1 MTDTT
6 ATGAATADFDIAIVG
21 AGPVGL
27 ALANWLLRDTD
38 WRIALF
44 DARDAEAAARDP
56 RALALS
62 HGSRVLLQEIG
73 GWPASATPITH
84 IHVSQRGHFGQ
95 AHIRHEDYD
104 VPALG
109 HVVRY
114 GDLAAALNTALAAQ
128 MQRTPNRLVRYD
140 HTPVERV
147 EQLPRADGTV
157 APARVRAL
165 REGRHPLAI
174 EAEVVVQAEGGL
186 FDDARKQA
194 GGLSHAH
201 RRDYGQTAIV
211 AHVRCAA
218 PLGGWAWERFTP
230 EGPLALLPQDDA
242 QGPAHAPGYALVWCC
257 SPDEARRRTALPDD
271 AFLAELGAAFGD
283 RMGRFTHVG
292 PRHTFALGLHA
303 QRSPVDRR
311 VAAIGNAAQT
321 IHPVAGQGL
330 NLGLRDAFE
339 MARALRDAATPAAT
353 PAALARFAR
362 ERAFDRAV
370 TIGLTDLLPRAF
382 AMPGR
387 PFGHLRGAALTL
399 LECLPPLKHGLARQ
413 MMFGQ
418 RR

>member
-1 MTDTT
+1 MTDSIT
-6 ATGAATADFDIAIVG
+6 ANSGAPDFDVAIVG

-44 DARDAEAAARDP
+44 DARDSEAAARDP

-73 GWPASATPITH
+73 GWPTRATPITH

-95 AHIRHEDYD
+95 AHIRREDYD

-109 HVVRY
+109 HVVQY
-114 GDLAAALNTALAAQ
+114 GDLSAALNAALATL
-128 MQRTPNRLVRYD
+128 MVRYPNRLTRYD

-174 EAEVVVQAEGGL
+174 ETEVVIQAEGGL
-186 FDDARKQA
+186 FDDARKQQRSIA
-194 GGLSHAH
+194 QAR

-211 AHVRCAA
+211 AHVRCSA
-218 PLGGWAWERFTP
+218 PLDGWAWERFTP

-242 QGPAHAPGYALVWCC
+242 QGPGYALVWCC
-257 SPDEARRRTALPDD
+257 APPEARRRAALPDD
-271 AFLAELGAAFGD
+271 AFLAELGAAFGE
-283 RMGRFTHVG
+283 RMGRFTHAS

-303 QRSPVDRR
+303 QRIPVDRR

-321 IHPVAGQGL
+321 IHPVAGQGF

-339 MARALRDAATPAAT
+339 MARALRDGATA
-353 PAALARFAR
+353 AALARFAR

-382 AMPGR
+382 AVPGR

-418 RR
+418 RG

>member
-1 MTDTT
+1 MTDSLT
-6 ATGAATADFDIAIVG
+6 ANSAAPDFDVAIVG

-44 DARDAEAAARDP
+44 DARDSEAAARDP

-73 GWPASATPITH
+73 GWPTRATPITH

-95 AHIRHEDYD
+95 AHIRREDYD

-109 HVVRY
+109 HVVQY
-114 GDLAAALNTALAAQ
+114 GDLSAALNAALATLMA
-128 MQRTPNRLVRYD
+128 RYPNRLTRYD

-174 EAEVVVQAEGGL
+174 ETEVVIQAEGGL
-186 FDDARKQA
+186 FDDARKQQRSIA
-194 GGLSHAH
+194 QAR

-211 AHVRCAA
+211 AHVRCSA
-218 PLGGWAWERFTP
+218 PLDGWAWERFTP

-242 QGPAHAPGYALVWCC
+242 QGPGYALVWCC
-257 SPDEARRRTALPDD
+257 APHEARRRAALPDD
-271 AFLAELGAAFGD
+271 AFLAELGAAFGE
-283 RMGRFTHVG
+283 RMGRFTHAS

-303 QRSPVDRR
+303 QRIPVDRR

-321 IHPVAGQGL
+321 IHPVAGQGF

-339 MARALRDAATPAAT
+339 MARALRNGATAAT
-353 PAALARFAR
+353 LARFAR

-382 AMPGR
+382 AVPGR

-399 LECLPPLKHGLARQ
+399 LECVPPLKHGLARQ

-418 RR
+418 RG

>member
-6 ATGAATADFDIAIVG
+6 ATTPDFDVAIVG

-38 WRIALF
+38 WRVALF

-73 GWPASATPITH
+73 GWPARATPITH

-95 AHIRHEDYD
+95 AHIRREDYD

-109 HVVRY
+109 HVVQY
-114 GDLAAALNTALAAQ
+114 GDLSAALNAALATQ
-128 MQRTPNRLVRYD
+128 MQRYPNRLTRYD

-147 EQLPRADGTV
+147 EQLPRADGTT

-165 REGRHPLAI
+165 REGRHPLAV
-174 EAEVVVQAEGGL
+174 ETEVVVQAEGGL

-194 GGLSHAH
+194 GGLSHAR

-211 AHVRCAA
+211 AHVRCSA
-218 PLGGWAWERFTP
+218 PLEGWAWERFTN

-242 QGPAHAPGYALVWCC
+242 QGPGYALVWCC
-257 SPDEARRRTALPDD
+257 SPDEARRRAGLPEDT
-271 AFLAELGAAFGD
+271 FLAELSTAFGD
-283 RMGRFTHVG
+283 RMGHFTQVG

-303 QRSPVDRR
+303 QRIPVDRR

-321 IHPVAGQGL
+321 IHPVAGQGF

-339 MARALRDAATPAAT
+339 MARALRDGAT

-362 ERAFDRAV
+362 ERTFDRAV

-382 AMPGR
+382 AVPGR

-418 RR
+418 RG

>member
-1 MTDTT
+1 MTDSIT
-6 ATGAATADFDIAIVG
+6 ASSAAPDFDVAIVG

-73 GWPASATPITH
+73 GWPTRATPITH

-95 AHIRHEDYD
+95 AHIRREDYD

-109 HVVRY
+109 HVVQY
-114 GDLAAALNTALAAQ
+114 GDLSAALNAALDTQ
-128 MQRTPNRLVRYD
+128 MERHPGRLTRYD
-140 HTPVERV
+140 YTPVERV

-174 EAEVVVQAEGGL
+174 ETEVVIQAEGGL
-186 FDDARKQA
+186 FDDARKQQRGIA
-194 GGLSHAH
+194 QAR

-211 AHVRCAA
+211 AHVRCSA
-218 PLGGWAWERFTP
+218 PLEGWAWERFTP

-242 QGPAHAPGYALVWCC
+242 QGPGYALVWCC
-257 SPDEARRRTALPDD
+257 APDEALRRAALPDD
-271 AFLAELGAAFGD
+271 AFLAELGAAFGE
-283 RMGRFTHVG
+283 RMGRFTHAS

-303 QRSPVDRR
+303 QRIPVDRR

-321 IHPVAGQGL
+321 IHPVAGQGF

-339 MARALRDAATPAAT
+339 MARALRDGATAAT
-353 PAALARFAR
+353 LARFAR

-382 AMPGR
+382 AVPGR
-387 PFGHLRGAALTL
+387 PFGHMRGAALTL

-418 RR
+418 RG